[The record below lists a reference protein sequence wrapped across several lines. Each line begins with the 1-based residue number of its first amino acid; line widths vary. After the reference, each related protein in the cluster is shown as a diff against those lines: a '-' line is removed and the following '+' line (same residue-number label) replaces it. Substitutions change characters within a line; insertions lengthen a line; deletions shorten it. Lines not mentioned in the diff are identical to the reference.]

1 MFLSVTCFEGNV
13 NTYFVFIFKESK
25 LVRFCQQRLKQNI
38 LTNCLFC
45 ARISVYLVRIENGQY
60 DEEYAGMTTREL
72 KKRYIREKK
81 IGSNEYPLN
90 KVIQYEDETGKSL
103 FSMDEDDILSF
114 FFDYVKINTTGT
126 LDTYRTVLS
135 KFMNWCMDHHY
146 VALTE
151 NIFEGNVQLD
161 PDTLA
166 AYMSV
171 KSEFYY
177 YDEEY
182 IESVCRHLKT
192 EKEYTETVIRCFYE
206 GIDSYETLVCLKKNM
221 VDLENNCICLGEN
234 SLQISSRLTYLLGKM
249 MDYDENERHQGD
261 SGRNL
266 YFTRYLPEDVFV
278 FRGKEDTP
286 VNRKQF
292 VRRRIE
298 TAAKELA
305 IKGFTQKKIYQS
317 GILGTIYKACS
328 GDVDQVIH
336 LLYED
341 KKKKNNEP
349 LDRILQEKGYKIPA
363 YRVRYLFK
371 SYILNVISSR

>member
-1 MFLSVTCFEGNV
+1 
-13 NTYFVFIFKESK
+13 
-25 LVRFCQQRLKQNI
+25 
-38 LTNCLFC
+38 
-45 ARISVYLVRIENGQY
+45 
-60 DEEYAGMTTREL
+60 MTTREL
-72 KKRYIREKK
+72 KNRYIQEKS
-81 IGSNEYPLN
+81 IESNEYPLN
-90 KVIQYEDETGKSL
+90 KVIRYEEETGKCL
-103 FSMDEDDILSF
+103 FSMDEEEVLSF

-135 KFMNWCMDHHY
+135 KFINWCIDGHY
-146 VALTE
+146 VDLTE

-171 KSEFYY
+171 KSDFYY
-177 YDEEY
+177 YDEKY
-182 IESVCRHLKT
+182 IDSVCRHLKT

-206 GIDSYETLVCLKKNM
+206 GIDSYETLVYLKKDMLDLKKNI
-221 VDLENNCICLGEN
+221 ICLGEN
-234 SLQISSRLTYLLGKM
+234 VLRISPRLAHLLGKM
-249 MDYDENERHQGD
+249 ADYDVEEKSQGD
-261 SGRNL
+261 SGRSL
-266 YFTRYLPEDVFV
+266 YFTRYCPEDVLI
-278 FRGKEDTP
+278 FRGKEDTL

-298 TAAKELA
+298 TAARELK

-341 KKKKNNEP
+341 KKKKNNET

-371 SYILNVISSR
+371 SYIMNVISSR